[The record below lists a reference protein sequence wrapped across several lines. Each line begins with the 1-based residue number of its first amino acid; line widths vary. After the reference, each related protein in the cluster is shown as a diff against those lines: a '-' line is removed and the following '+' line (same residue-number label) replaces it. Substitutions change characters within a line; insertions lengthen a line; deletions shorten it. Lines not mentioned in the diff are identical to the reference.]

1 MWREQ
6 KTLEITSIT
15 NKATIY
21 KQLSPPAEQDAQRK
35 AKGKKVAPAP
45 AVIKKQ
51 EAKKVVNSLFQ
62 KRLKNF
68 GIG

>member
-21 KQLSPPAEQDAQRK
+21 KQLSPPAEQDAQR
-35 AKGKKVAPAP
+35 AEGQGEEGSPAP
-45 AVIKKQ
+45 RRRQ
-51 EAKKVVNSLFQ
+51 ETGGQEGGQPYV
-62 KRLKNF
+62 
-68 GIG
+68 